1 MSMPTCSDTFRC
13 SSACSPFLS
22 PIVSRTAAP
31 KVRRDAKIAF
41 VWDSELSDLGLE
53 AKERYLMEVI

>member
-1 MSMPTCSDTFRC
+1 
-13 SSACSPFLS
+13 
-22 PIVSRTAAP
+22 
-31 KVRRDAKIAF
+31 VRRDAKIAF